1 MSVDKISEAKINLL
15 DAIKDIENEIKTL
28 SQQDP
33 LFGFI
38 SPKFIKCGRENCKC
52 KQSPK
57 GLHGPYFYLRL
68 EPEYKFSKYL
78 GRKVPTGMKERISVG
93 DNIKELERKRKKLTS
108 TLDTI
113 DLV

>member
-1 MSVDKISEAKINLL
+1 MSVNKINEAKINLL
-15 DAIKDIENEIKTL
+15 DAIKDIENQIQSL

-38 SPKFIKCGRENCKC
+38 STKYIKCGRESCKC

-57 GLHGPYFYLRL
+57 ALHGPYFYLRL

-78 GRKVPTGMKERISVG
+78 GRKVPAGMKDRISVG
-93 DNIKELERKRKKLTS
+93 TNIKELERKRKRLTS
-108 TLDTI
+108 TLDDI
-113 DLV
+113 DFV